1 MGQRINIVRRNA
13 EVSFANEDNDLLV
26 TGLYDDPS
34 NNAITAL
41 TVYLTPKTSV
51 SGYWVENAYGMN
63 SGAV

>member
-1 MGQRINIVRRNA
+1 MEQRINIVRRNA

-26 TGLYDDPS
+26 NGLYDDPS

-41 TVYLTPKTSV
+41 TVYLTPETSV
-51 SGYWVENAYGMN
+51 SGNWVENAYGMN